1 MLGFDEFLQPLVF
14 LVCFVIM
21 GFTLIKRNRL
31 EIQNDADSSPQN
43 QQNSETDQ
51 ISTEESRSRL
61 FLNRIKGGPMKKIE
75 KQMKNSLEKI
85 QELDNQLKHFEE
97 KIQIK
102 ASGQP
107 STSDKKSPEI
117 PDPNPSIVKP
127 ETENEENSSSD
138 QN

>member
-51 ISTEESRSRL
+51 ISTEESKNRL
-61 FLNRIKGGPMKKIE
+61 FNSIKGDPMKKIE

-85 QELDNQLKHFEE
+85 LELDNQLKHF
-97 KIQIK
+97 
-102 ASGQP
+102 
-107 STSDKKSPEI
+107 STLR
-117 PDPNPSIVKP
+117 
-127 ETENEENSSSD
+127 
-138 QN
+138 